1 MSLPFGT
8 VDTSFES
15 FLHELPEDYQE
26 LALKFK
32 AFCRSRK
39 IKTPER
45 LMQVVMCYR
54 RIDAALR
61 ETAGNF
67 TLLEERISDT
77 AIHRRLKA
85 CVPWVKTPL
94 GRMMGE
100 AFQPV
105 TEGRLQ
111 FLMVDG
117 SAVPAPGAKGTDYR
131 LHIAMD
137 WVRLHLIPV
146 KGTDAH
152 EGRSRAIRPPP
163 VIVPATPEAAVGRNL
178 RHHRMALLS

>member
-1 MSLPFGT
+1 
-8 VDTSFES
+8 
-15 FLHELPEDYQE
+15 
-26 LALKFK
+26 
-32 AFCRSRK
+32 
-39 IKTPER
+39 
-45 LMQVVMCYR
+45 MQVVMCYR